1 MRPTRPRA
9 EDRVS
14 SADQPPAVIEGSN
27 TVQATST
34 PKLVAQPPA
43 ALVALAAIL
52 FAAGIALG
60 AAMDLD
66 LRIPSTASVAA
77 PDNSYNAVEKLRA
90 QSGIA
95 PDTSYDYV
103 ESLRAQSGVTVNTEF
118 GILHAERAKAAAA
131 LRAKSGVT
139 VNTDYDVLMAARAK
153 AGKSGFPSTRGISQ
167 HDVARGAAGW
177 WASAPTGT
185 VAGTPVSQADP
196 NDRIGGGIR

>member
-14 SADQPPAVIEGSN
+14 SAEQPPAAIEGSN
-27 TVQATST
+27 IVQATST

-43 ALVALAAIL
+43 ALAALAAIL

-66 LRIPSTASVAA
+66 LRIPSTASVVA
-77 PDNSYNAVEKLRA
+77 PDTSYNAVEKLRA

-118 GILHAERAKAAAA
+118 DVLHAARAKAAA

-139 VNTDYDVLMAARAK
+139 EDTSLV
-153 AGKSGFPSTRGISQ
+153 GKSGFPSTRGISQ

-196 NDRIGGGIR
+196 SDRYGAGIR

>member
-1 MRPTRPRA
+1 M
-9 EDRVS
+9 
-14 SADQPPAVIEGSN
+14 
-27 TVQATST
+27 QATST
-34 PKLVAQPPA
+34 PKLVVQPPA

-52 FAAGIALG
+52 FAAGIAFG
-60 AAMDLD
+60 AVMDLD

-77 PDNSYNAVEKLRA
+77 PDTSYNAVEKLRA

-118 GILHAERAKAAAA
+118 DVLHAARAKAA
-131 LRAKSGVT
+131 
-139 VNTDYDVLMAARAK
+139 AARAK
-153 AGKSGFPSTRGISQ
+153 AGKSGFPSTQGISQ

-196 NDRIGGGIR
+196 SDRHGAGIR

>member
-1 MRPTRPRA
+1 M
-9 EDRVS
+9 
-14 SADQPPAVIEGSN
+14 
-27 TVQATST
+27 QATST
-34 PKLVAQPPA
+34 PKLVVQPPA

-77 PDNSYNAVEKLRA
+77 PDTSYNAIEKLRA

-103 ESLRAQSGVTVNTEF
+103 ESLRAQSGVTTTTEF
-118 GILHAERAKAAAA
+118 GALHAARAKAAAA
-131 LRAKSGVT
+131 RRGESGVT
-139 VNTDYDVLMAARAK
+139 VNTDNMATDFDVLMAARAK
-153 AGKSGFPSTRGISQ
+153 AAAAAAAAKSQAGKSGFPSTRGISQ

>member
-9 EDRVS
+9 EDRGS
-14 SADQPPAVIEGSN
+14 SADQPPAAIEGSN
-27 TVQATST
+27 IVQATST
-34 PKLVAQPPA
+34 PKLVVQPPA

-52 FAAGIALG
+52 FAAGIAFG
-60 AAMDLD
+60 AVMDLD

-77 PDNSYNAVEKLRA
+77 PDTSYNAVEKLRA

-118 GILHAERAKAAAA
+118 DVLHAARAKAAAA
-131 LRAKSGVT
+131 
-139 VNTDYDVLMAARAK
+139 RAK
-153 AGKSGFPSTRGISQ
+153 AADLDKSMVGKSGFPSTQGISQ

-196 NDRIGGGIR
+196 SDRHGAGIR

>member
-1 MRPTRPRA
+1 
-9 EDRVS
+9 
-14 SADQPPAVIEGSN
+14 
-27 TVQATST
+27 VQATST
-34 PKLVAQPPA
+34 PKLVVQPPA

-77 PDNSYNAVEKLRA
+77 PDTSYNAIEKLRA

-118 GILHAERAKAAAA
+118 DVLHAARARAA
-131 LRAKSGVT
+131 
-139 VNTDYDVLMAARAK
+139 AARAK
-153 AGKSGFPSTRGISQ
+153 AADLDKSLVGKSGFPSTRGISQ

-196 NDRIGGGIR
+196 NDRISGGIR